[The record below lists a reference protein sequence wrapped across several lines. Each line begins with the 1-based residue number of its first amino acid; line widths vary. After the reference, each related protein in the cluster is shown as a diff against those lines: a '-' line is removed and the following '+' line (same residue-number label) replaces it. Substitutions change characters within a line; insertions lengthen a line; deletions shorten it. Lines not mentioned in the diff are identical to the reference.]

1 VTSTSV
7 PARPDAPGMGRRRPE
22 LPGGDGPLRNRGGHR
37 HGDLAG
43 RVVRSGRQLPD
54 LGLPRASTRHCS
66 ARTSS
71 DTWPA
76 IRAARRFGVNILA
89 GGQDQL
95 CTQFARKGV
104 DRFAGI
110 GFTRSAGGC
119 PVLADTLGYLECE
132 IDDVIDAGDHFITT
146 ARVHIMVTGSSPDPL
161 VFYCGRF
168 HRLAHVAA
176 G

>member
-1 VTSTSV
+1 
-7 PARPDAPGMGRRRPE
+7 
-22 LPGGDGPLRNRGGHR
+22 
-37 HGDLAG
+37 
-43 RVVRSGRQLPD
+43 
-54 LGLPRASTRHCS
+54 
-66 ARTSS
+66 
-71 DTWPA
+71 
-76 IRAARRFGVNILA
+76 
-89 GGQDQL
+89 
-95 CTQFARKGV
+95 V

-132 IDDVIDAGDHFITT
+132 IDDVIAAGDHFITT

-168 HRLAHVAA
+168 HRLADVAA